1 MSTHR
6 ILVPEGAVCSSN
18 ASSASAATLSNAHGN
33 LFLDAMLEMP
43 TTNER
48 GSRKPLKMVA
58 SVVIHTAVLALLIII
73 PVFFANNSLLL
84 QNLTPTYVF
93 TPPPPMAP
101 PPPAAAA
108 PQRAVQVTPKI
119 AIPTPAVVAPR
130 VIPKQT
136 STVADNVAAPDVDP
150 GAGVVGGVPGGVPGG
165 VLGGILGG
173 TGGVAGP
180 PVPTTPQGIVRVG
193 GNVKAPQLVDKVQPE
208 YPPVA
213 RAAHVEGTVVIDAVI
228 DKNGNVVSE
237 HAVSGSNL
245 LIAAALAAV
254 QQWKYQPTYL
264 NGQPVSLAMEVTV
277 AFNLNT

>member
-6 ILVPEGAVCSSN
+6 TLVPEGAVCRSG
-18 ASSASAATLSNAHGN
+18 AGAGVAAISRAAVNN
-33 LFLDAMLEMP
+33 LFLDAMLDMP
-43 TTNER
+43 TTNDR
-48 GSRKPLKMVA
+48 GPRKPLKMAA
-58 SVVIHTAVLALLIII
+58 SILIHTAVVALLIIV

-84 QNLTPTYVF
+84 ENLTPTYVF

-108 PQRAVQVTPKI
+108 AQRAVQVAPKI
-119 AIPTPAVVAPR
+119 AIPTPVVAPH

-136 STVADNVAAPDVDP
+136 STVADNASAPSVDP
-150 GAGVVGGVPGGVPGG
+150 GAGVLGGVEGGVPGG

-180 PVPTTPQGIVRVG
+180 PIPTTPQGIVRVG
-193 GNVKAPQLVDKVQPE
+193 GNVRAPELVEKVQPE
-208 YPPVA
+208 YPAVA

-228 DKNGNVVSE
+228 DKDGHVVSE

-245 LIAAALAAV
+245 LVAAALAAV

-264 NGQPVSLAMEVTV
+264 NGQPVQLAMEVTV
-277 AFNLNT
+277 AFNLNS